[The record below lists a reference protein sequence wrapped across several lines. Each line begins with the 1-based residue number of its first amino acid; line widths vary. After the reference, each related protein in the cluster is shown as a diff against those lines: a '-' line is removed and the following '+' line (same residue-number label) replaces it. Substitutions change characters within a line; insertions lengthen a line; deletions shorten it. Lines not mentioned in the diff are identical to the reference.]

1 MGRGHKGRKNRGKQ
15 HKHQWRKV
23 GGTYS
28 AKLGLTNTIK
38 RCVVDGCKATKEV

>member
-1 MGRGHKGRKNRGKQ
+1 MGRKGRKHRIKP

-28 AKLGLTNTIK
+28 AREGLTRTMK
-38 RCVVDGCKATKEV
+38 RCVVDGCKAEKEV